1 MAGSHEKLPKL
12 FWIQVALVLIVG
24 TLYLLAP
31 SSKKHENS
39 ANATGE
45 NSPPHSAATNLKL
58 IGKVETNAPAAST
71 TSGVTNNAT
80 NEVTKKNDAV
90 TATKAS
96 AKKGRT
102 GEQIFNSVCSTCHNT
117 GIANAPKITDKAAW
131 QPRVANG
138 LGELIKIASTGKG
151 AMPPRGGAADISDEE
166 LKATILY
173 MTQKAG
179 FDLSST
185 KNSTSDK
192 TETTKQKPSSTHST
206 GAAPNAP
213 NVVSAPV
220 APSPPKAPE
229 APPVMS
235 AADNNMQANKQ
246 QMSGDT
252 LKKGKAVYHQTC
264 FACHDSGVA
273 GAPKL
278 SDKENW
284 KPRLASGKQA
294 LYHSALNGKGV
305 MPPKGG
311 NTSLSDD
318 AIKAAV
324 DYMAATAAGQ

>member
-1 MAGSHEKLPKL
+1 MAASHEKLPKL

-31 SSKKHENS
+31 SAKKHENA
-39 ANATGE
+39 ANTTDSE
-45 NSPPHSAATNLKL
+45 NSVAHSAATNLKP
-58 IGKVETNAPAAST
+58 IGKVASDAPVAST
-71 TSGVTNNAT
+71 TPDVT
-80 NEVTKKNDAV
+80 NEVATKNNAV
-90 TATKAS
+90 TATKVAT
-96 AKKGRT
+96 KKERT

-117 GIANAPKITDKAAW
+117 GIANAPKLTDKAAW

-151 AMPPRGGAADISDEE
+151 AMPPRGGAPNISDEE

-173 MTQKAG
+173 MTHKAG

-185 KNSTSDK
+185 KNASSDE
-192 TETTKQKPSSTHST
+192 TETAKQKQSSTQST
-206 GAAPNAP
+206 GAALSAP
-213 NVVSAPV
+213 SVVSAPV
-220 APSPPKAPE
+220 APSPPKAPQ

-246 QMSGDT
+246 MSGDT
-252 LKKGKAVYHQTC
+252 LEKGKAVYHQTC
-264 FACHDSGVA
+264 FACHDTGVA

-311 NTSLSDD
+311 NANLSDD
-318 AIKAAV
+318 DIKAAV